1 MARPLIAPGMFTR
14 LHEFYPAQVTIQ
26 VVTEPQD
33 AYGAGVPS
41 WANKPGYVELD
52 CRVAPAGQHQAGGG
66 REVKLPDQTY
76 AVSTHTIA
84 ITGYYPG
91 IDEKDR
97 AVIGAETFD
106 ILLVESDG
114 QSESTR
120 LVAEIVT

>member
-1 MARPLIAPGMFTR
+1 MFPR
-14 LHEFYPAQVTIQ
+14 LHEFYPVKVTIQ

-41 WANKPGYVELD
+41 WANKPDYVELD
-52 CRVAPAGQHQAGGG
+52 CRLAPSGGT
-66 REVKLPDQTY
+66 EVKLPNQTY
-76 AVSTHTIA
+76 AVSTHIIA
-84 ITGYYPG
+84 ITGHYPL

-97 AVIGAETFD
+97 AIIGAETFD

-120 LVAEIVT
+120 LVTEIVT